1 MIVQFLSTVIAF
13 PLITLPCFYTSKS
26 ALLNMKF
33 DGYTKEPLKDDP
45 TAIQGEVINFM
56 TLLFFLLINHYLT

>member
-1 MIVQFLSTVIAF
+1 
-13 PLITLPCFYTSKS
+13 
-26 ALLNMKF
+26 MKF